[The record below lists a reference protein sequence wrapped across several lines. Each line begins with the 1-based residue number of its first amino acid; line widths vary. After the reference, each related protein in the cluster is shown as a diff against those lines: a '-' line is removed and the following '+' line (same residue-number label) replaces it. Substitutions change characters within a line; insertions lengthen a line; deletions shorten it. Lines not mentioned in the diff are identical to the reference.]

1 MCKNKSE
8 EDKYKSLKIAESCE
22 SMRQYYFLVQY
33 LFCFIRIPRQWSVA

>member
-22 SMRQYYFLVQY
+22 SIWGSTTF
-33 LFCFIRIPRQWSVA
+33 